1 MLEVV
6 HNVKYI
12 WYAGAGAQQVT
23 VVPRVI
29 LIAASTARHCRPAA
43 KMAKGKVGAG
53 GQKLKGIKC
62 KAKRVEVFQKLKK
75 EGDAQKRKD
84 RKKRQK
90 DAEALGDEAPD
101 LKLQQKTLDNTREL
115 DETIVR
121 ADDPDIAAEDSFDEF
136 AGHFSQRHPPRTV
149 VPTEAAHSG
158 PALSAP

>member
-1 MLEVV
+1 
-6 HNVKYI
+6 
-12 WYAGAGAQQVT
+12 
-23 VVPRVI
+23 
-29 LIAASTARHCRPAA
+29 
-43 KMAKGKVGAG
+43 MAKGKVGAG

-158 PALSAP
+158 PALSAPY